1 MQARWAP
8 IQRRDRDGVQ
18 APMQDIRKALYVGSR
33 SDGTLIERPMS
44 PHLQVYR
51 YRLSMVLSISN
62 RITGV
67 IATGGAALGVFWLG
81 AAAKGPK
88 AFNTAR
94 KVTGNPLG
102 QLVLLGWLG
111 SVVYHTV
118 GGLRHLIWDAG
129 YRYDKEELNKD
140 GPVAVKVT
148 AGVSAVLGIALLC
161 VAGRRRH
168 ARAKAGKVS

>member
-1 MQARWAP
+1 
-8 IQRRDRDGVQ
+8 
-18 APMQDIRKALYVGSR
+18 MQDIRKALYVGSR
-33 SDGTLIERPMS
+33 SDGTLIQRPMS

-67 IATGGAALGVFWLG
+67 IATAGAALGVCWLG

-88 AFNTAR
+88 AYATAR

-102 QLVLLGWLG
+102 QLVLVGWLA

-118 GGLRHLIWDAG
+118 GGIRHLIWDAG

-140 GPVAVKVT
+140 GPVAVGVT
-148 AGVSAVLGIALLC
+148 AGVSTVLAVALLA
-161 VAGRRRH
+161 VAGCRRSK
-168 ARAKAGKVS
+168 RAKAGKVS

>member
-1 MQARWAP
+1 
-8 IQRRDRDGVQ
+8 
-18 APMQDIRKALYVGSR
+18 MQDIRKALYVGSR
-33 SDGTLIERPMS
+33 SDGTLIQRPMS

-67 IATGGAALGVFWLG
+67 IATAGAALGVFWLG

-88 AFNTAR
+88 AFATAR

-102 QLVLLGWLG
+102 QLVLVGWLA

-118 GGLRHLIWDAG
+118 GGIRHLIWDAG

-140 GPVAVKVT
+140 GPVAVGVT
-148 AGVSAVLGIALLC
+148 AGVSTVLAAALLA
-161 VAGRRRH
+161 VAGCRRSKH
-168 ARAKAGKVS
+168 TKAGKVS

>member
-1 MQARWAP
+1 
-8 IQRRDRDGVQ
+8 
-18 APMQDIRKALYVGSR
+18 MQDIRKALYVGSR
-33 SDGTLIERPMS
+33 SDGTLIQRPMS

-67 IATGGAALGVFWLG
+67 IATAGAALGVFWLG

-88 AFNTAR
+88 AFATAS

-102 QLVLLGWLG
+102 QLVLVGWLA

-118 GGLRHLIWDAG
+118 GGIRHLIWDAG

-140 GPVAVKVT
+140 GPVAVGVT
-148 AGVSAVLGIALLC
+148 AGVSTVLAAALLT
-161 VAGRRRH
+161 VAGRRRSK
-168 ARAKAGKVS
+168 RAKAGKVS

>member
-1 MQARWAP
+1 
-8 IQRRDRDGVQ
+8 
-18 APMQDIRKALYVGSR
+18 MQDIRKALYVGSR

-67 IATGGAALGVFWLG
+67 IATAGAALGVFWLG

-88 AFNTAR
+88 AFATAR

-102 QLVLLGWLG
+102 QLVLVGWLA
-111 SVVYHTV
+111 SVIYHTV
-118 GGLRHLIWDAG
+118 GGVRHLIWDCG
-129 YRYDKEELNKD
+129 HRYDKEELNKD
-140 GPVAVKVT
+140 GPVAV
-148 AGVSAVLGIALLC
+148 GVAVGASTVLASALLC
-161 VAGRRRH
+161 VAACRRSR
-168 ARAKAGKVS
+168 RAKAGKAV